1 MKLKNKML
9 MKETNIPGSA
19 VFTHFKAGTSFSIIV
34 N

>member
-1 MKLKNKML
+1 